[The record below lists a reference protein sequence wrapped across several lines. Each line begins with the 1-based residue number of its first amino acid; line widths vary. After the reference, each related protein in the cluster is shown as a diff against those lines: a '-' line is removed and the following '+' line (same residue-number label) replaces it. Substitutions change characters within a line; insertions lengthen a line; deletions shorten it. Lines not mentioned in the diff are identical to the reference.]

1 MADDDSVVVTLFP
14 LEPRILTCAECESA
28 RWHIYDD
35 SSMVCANKKCG
46 MRTRVELFGDDE

>member
-1 MADDDSVVVTLFP
+1 MPDDDSVVVTLVP

-35 SSMVCANKKCG
+35 SSMVCANKNCG
-46 MRTRVELFGDDE
+46 MKTRVELFGDDE